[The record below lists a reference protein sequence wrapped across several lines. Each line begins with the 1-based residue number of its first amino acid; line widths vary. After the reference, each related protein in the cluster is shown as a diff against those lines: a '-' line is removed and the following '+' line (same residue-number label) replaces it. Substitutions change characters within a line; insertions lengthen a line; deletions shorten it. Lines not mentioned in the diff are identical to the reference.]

1 LNRDQFAVAL
11 ATLRRRFREGEWI
24 QGEPL
29 PVAELAE
36 RCGVS
41 ATPIREALSRL
52 AGEGLVEDRRGR
64 GYHAQRLDGVDLAD
78 LYRSQHLLAH
88 IAARAIG
95 CLGAAPSHQFE
106 LAPQDFID
114 DPVIAWESLFE
125 ALMRQANAGFLMVEQ
140 QRLADRL
147 APARRLE
154 PQLLEETVAD
164 FALLTD
170 AASVS
175 DWFSLMARLEP
186 FFRRRREA
194 ADAIVGSL
202 RLSAARYKSRI

>member
-1 LNRDQFAVAL
+1 LNRDQFAVVL
-11 ATLRRRFREGEWI
+11 ATLRSRLREGEWI
-24 QGEPL
+24 EGQPL

-36 RCGVS
+36 QCGVS

-64 GYHAQRLDGVDLAD
+64 GYHAKRLDGIDLAD

-95 CLGAAPSHQFE
+95 CLGAPPPHQFKP
-106 LAPQDFID
+106 AAQDFID
-114 DPVIAWESLFE
+114 DPVIGWESLFE
-125 ALMRQANAGFLMVEQ
+125 ALMRQASAGFLLLEQ

-154 PQLLEETVAD
+154 PQVLEETVAD

-170 AASVS
+170 AVS
-175 DWFSLMARLEP
+175 APDWLSLMARLEP

-194 ADAIVGSL
+194 ADAIVGRL
-202 RLSAARYKSRI
+202 RLSGWRYKARI